1 MPSYTVEYVPSGSV
15 VVTSVTAE
23 TFEISPSGYL
33 AFQTGDDVV
42 AVFRDWCSVVEVPPV
57 PVAGTSGLMAGYAWP
72 KGMYPAPPLPPAGSG
87 GDAYRIV
94 FNADD
99 EGEAK

>member
-42 AVFRDWCSVVEVPPV
+42 AVFRDWCSVVEVPAA
-57 PVAGTSGLMAGYAWP
+57 PVASGPGLMAGGAWAN
-72 KGMYPAPPLPPAGSG
+72 GLLPATGSGAKYYQTNDDKEAGS
-87 GDAYRIV
+87 
-94 FNADD
+94 
-99 EGEAK
+99 